1 MAIGS
6 FFLIEGLSLFFD
18 VTQGQSMNY
27 YKKIL
32 FDDCDIDSCW
42 DYLDDLN
49 YFMSFLKYS
58 SLLSGAMIFASLW
71 KGQNF
76 GFALGI
82 LTISIQLF
90 VLWNHIDNRPILT
103 YVLAIF
109 VLVIC
114 MKNSPRE
121 ICVQKGAKK
130 VEKLINK

>member
-1 MAIGS
+1 MTSLKDLSKMAIGS

-58 SLLSGAMIFASLW
+58 SLLSGAMIFASL
-71 KGQNF
+71 
-76 GFALGI
+76 
-82 LTISIQLF
+82 
-90 VLWNHIDNRPILT
+90 
-103 YVLAIF
+103 
-109 VLVIC
+109 
-114 MKNSPRE
+114 
-121 ICVQKGAKK
+121 
-130 VEKLINK
+130 